1 MALLII
7 GKCLKK
13 NWKFSCRKPK
23 SISAKEIAG
32 RDTREPLFACR
43 TVDAAIA
50 SAMTSVLPSPDR
62 SPRSIKFKTTTF
74 SEQNSILQI
83 TSLQTKT
90 DPPKALY
97 FIMISTEA

>member
-50 SAMTSVLPSPDR
+50 SAMTSVLPR
-62 SPRSIKFKTTTF
+62 LNFYSILFKFKATTF
-74 SEQNSILQI
+74 YK
-83 TSLQTKT
+83 QTLNIALF
-90 DPPKALY
+90 DPFNNHHQACNYAK
-97 FIMISTEA
+97 IN